1 MNVCCDFTSPLKEGI
16 QVTMNHRRG
25 RDLSNKENKQS
36 DPANKPCCCKR
47 LKCYKTDGQPKRK
60 RLKTRKQRCRMRGE
74 GKEASKTKSYHHR
87 CHLQTSGD
95 TAPFHNCCRQSGCSS
110 RRDAPFPKVVQV
122 AQEPSI
128 ITDSRL
134 LGHHGLFSH
143 EVKSIDIQRLLSE
156 QGRLGKG
163 QKDQE
168 EKHTIFCASSTSHI
182 PTPFFSNVSG
192 TDTGE
197 VVPFEGTADPAAH
210 IHVYCQER
218 GKLISHESDITPGQ
232 RPQQRFD
239 NSSGSYKSIFSSKH
253 SSFGVEISKSKG
265 PVNSV
270 MREKDKAPQLTP
282 TVDHDIVKI
291 SYKKIKTHMISAF
304 GPTPKNQEHLTHQ
317 THARSHYPSPPQLS
331 SSPAADSFGTRHRRQ
346 GPGGVSKSVTAM
358 GARLCDCLQF
368 PQLRRRNLLA
378 ESREVLLTALR
389 ERHGPR
395 FQEKLLQEQQRFS
408 LGTDLAIQDHDQEP
422 TMRDENHLLPTDA
435 SAFQADAVSQL
446 YFDCQKT
453 TASKEMRS
461 KHFNQKSSRQPH
473 QSSKW
478 TAECLTRTVDTSASL
493 LDDVLRPSCSP
504 PFCMDFE
511 LSGASGSDRLF
522 TFSPTSCWGEK
533 ASAPQQVGS
542 GFNRPECK
550 DSIFDSFGVVHQP
563 VFRSFREMSC
573 GPQFPNETQLPEIF
587 SAEPM
592 HFLPEQDP
600 FKTGIYITNKIH
612 DPNQSRHFSTF
623 GRSSHLSTYRPVS
636 SHHTDMMHYPPSHM
650 LERGPAA
657 PLSSLPSP
665 EQWSFPPMK
674 LY

>member
-1 MNVCCDFTSPLKEGI
+1 MFHWTDGLRPIVRGFCLEHQHLAAMTTLSCISRYITNCSYIFQGI

-346 GPGGVSKSVTAM
+346 GPGGVSKSITAM

-422 TMRDENHLLPTDA
+422 TMRDENHLLPT
-435 SAFQADAVSQL
+435 
-446 YFDCQKT
+446 
-453 TASKEMRS
+453 
-461 KHFNQKSSRQPH
+461 
-473 QSSKW
+473 
-478 TAECLTRTVDTSASL
+478 
-493 LDDVLRPSCSP
+493 
-504 PFCMDFE
+504 
-511 LSGASGSDRLF
+511 
-522 TFSPTSCWGEK
+522 
-533 ASAPQQVGS
+533 
-542 GFNRPECK
+542 
-550 DSIFDSFGVVHQP
+550 
-563 VFRSFREMSC
+563 
-573 GPQFPNETQLPEIF
+573 
-587 SAEPM
+587 
-592 HFLPEQDP
+592 
-600 FKTGIYITNKIH
+600 
-612 DPNQSRHFSTF
+612 
-623 GRSSHLSTYRPVS
+623 GRR
-636 SHHTDMMHYPPSHM
+636 
-650 LERGPAA
+650 
-657 PLSSLPSP
+657 
-665 EQWSFPPMK
+665 
-674 LY
+674 